1 MNWKFM
7 TQAYENKWTR
17 AFMLKQYGNFL
28 KTVFLEVFSKKNK
41 AGSFTER
48 CTQAQSLDT
57 FARERVR
64 TIERCIAHLWTL
76 CKEL

>member
-57 FARERVR
+57 FAKS
-64 TIERCIAHLWTL
+64 ICGL
-76 CKEL
+76 CVKNFNGKIL